1 MLQRGLC
8 SATVR
13 LWKHHEMMH
22 GNSYGLYEFGS
33 LRICLMGNRWRA
45 ATNTCNTGNQ
55 EMTYAKT
62 EVQEKQKKKMT
73 WNCSVPPS
81 RWHCTTV
88 KISIRYPNSQL
99 SLFSL
104 VYLANISASMFHVI
118 AIPAPFFLYK
128 HYFFFIRFA
137 YECKFCFCS
146 GY

>member
-13 LWKHHEMMH
+13 LKTPWNDAWQQLWLVWVWIPKNLFDGKQMKGCYKCLQHWKSRDDLCQNWGAGKTKEK
-22 GNSYGLYEFGS
+22 NGLELLS
-33 LRICLMGNRWRA
+33 SPICGD
-45 ATNTCNTGNQ
+45 
-55 EMTYAKT
+55 
-62 EVQEKQKKKMT
+62 
-73 WNCSVPPS
+73 

-104 VYLANISASMFHVI
+104 FYLANISASMFHVI

-128 HYFFFIRFA
+128 HYFFN
-137 YECKFCFCS
+137 
-146 GY
+146 